1 MRKLYDAG
9 YDAGLRAA
17 EDKHYGAADF
27 ANIDGTPSWARDGT
41 HRLAR
46 AD

>member
-17 EDKHYGAADF
+17 EDKHYGAADC
-27 ANIDGTPSWARDGT
+27 IDGTPSWARDGT
-41 HRLAR
+41 HGLAR